1 MKKILYFI
9 SCAIVLG
16 ACNNS
21 STKVSNSANSSTDS
35 VAQQTELVLNNGA
48 KWKAN
53 AETNKGIEKMQKLVA
68 DYLISA
74 NNNNVALSESL
85 NGMFTEILEACTME
99 GEAHEQLHHF
109 LMPLKTKIDMLKEKG
124 GQEEVSSL
132 QYYLANYHQ
141 YFE

>member
-1 MKKILYFI
+1 MRKIILYLCCTF
-9 SCAIVLG
+9 ALG

-21 STKVSNSANSSTDS
+21 NTPVSNASKSATDS
-35 VAQQTELVLNNGA
+35 AVLQTELVLNNGA

-85 NGMFTEILEACTME
+85 NSMFAEIIEGCTME
-99 GEAHEQLHHF
+99 GQAHEQLHHYI
-109 LMPLKTKIDMLKEKG
+109 MPLKTKIDMLKEKG

-132 QYYLANYHQ
+132 QYYLASYHQ